1 MGLNVSGRKSPGR
14 KARGAGRGALGGGQG
29 RESGS
34 LPQVSVPR
42 AERQAPEVVP
52 KVPAGQREALVTD
65 DRSRGTKRRLRE
77 GGAQGRQARFV

>member
-1 MGLNVSGRKSPGR
+1 MLELRF
-14 KARGAGRGALGGGQG
+14 ARILGQG
-29 RESGS
+29 KEHV
-34 LPQVSVPR
+34 PQMRRCLERAAR